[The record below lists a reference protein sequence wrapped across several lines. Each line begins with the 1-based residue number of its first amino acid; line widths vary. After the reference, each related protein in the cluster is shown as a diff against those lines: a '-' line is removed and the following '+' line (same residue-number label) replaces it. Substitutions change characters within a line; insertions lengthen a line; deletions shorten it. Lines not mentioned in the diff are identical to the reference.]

1 MAEETQISTPDESV
15 ELDTSSDVEPSE
27 VLEDTSI
34 EEPSQG
40 DESAEIETKE
50 QIQEQEQKLYA
61 GKYKTVEDLEKGY
74 SELQPFI
81 NKANDFEKKYND
93 LIKAQELEAQKH
105 QQELLTLAQQKGFN
119 TIEEQE
125 IAQKVQ
131 IAELEY
137 YAQNLNQISDPQ
149 LLGEVQQLLGA
160 YVQTGHPQYLN
171 AAKSY
176 FSSNFIEKVAD
187 AKSDLARRLQGEYET
202 KRSQE
207 RAKADE
213 ELANALRADFSE
225 FLADVGANEGKAQ
238 ALKSFCDAGFIQSK
252 EDMQVFQE
260 IYGKIAKFEREAY
273 LKEIEAQKAIEE
285 TKNKA
290 VISGGN
296 SKTIL
301 DGGLKD
307 SYTAEEIGRM
317 SQAQYDA
324 LCDKY
329 GELEITKR
337 IK

>member
-1 MAEETQISTPDESV
+1 MADETQISTPDENL

-27 VLEDTSI
+27 ILEDTSI
-34 EEPSQG
+34 EEPSQD
-40 DESAEIETKE
+40 DESAETETKE
-50 QIQEQEQKLYA
+50 QIQEQEQRLYA

-187 AKSDLARRLQGEYET
+187 AKSDLARRLQGEYEA

-213 ELANALRADFSE
+213 ELANALKADFSE

-260 IYGKIAKFEREAY
+260 IYSKIAKFEREAY

-290 VISGGN
+290 VISGGAGQII
-296 SKTIL
+296 S
-301 DGGLKD
+301 DSELKD
-307 SYTAEEIGRM
+307 SYTGAEV
-317 SQAQYDA
+317 DA
-324 LCDKY
+324 MDPEMFDKLYTKY
-329 GELEITKR
+329 GDKFTSR

>member
-15 ELDTSSDVEPSE
+15 ELDTSSDIEPSE
-27 VLEDTSI
+27 IAEDTSI

-40 DESAEIETKE
+40 DKSAETETKE
-50 QIQEQEQKLYA
+50 QEKIEEKLYA
-61 GKYKTVEDLEKGY
+61 GKYKTVEELEKGY

-93 LIKAQELEAQKH
+93 LLQTQEQEAQKH
-105 QQELLTLAQQKGFN
+105 QQELLLQAQQKGFDS
-119 TIEEQE
+119 IEAQE

-187 AKSDLARRLQGEYET
+187 AKSDLARQLQGEYET

-213 ELANALRADFSE
+213 ELANALKADFSE
-225 FLADVGANEGKAQ
+225 FLADVSENKGKAQ

-252 EDMQVFQE
+252 EDMQAFQAIYSE
-260 IYGKIAKFEREAY
+260 IAQYERDLQ

-285 TKNKA
+285 TKKKA
-290 VISGGN
+290 VI
-296 SKTIL
+296 
-301 DGGLKD
+301 DGGGAQADSDSELKE
-307 SYTAEEIGRM
+307 SYTEREVETM
-317 SQAQYDA
+317 DPA
-324 LCDKY
+324 LFDKLYTKY
-329 GELEITKR
+329 GDKFTSR

>member
-1 MAEETQISTPDESV
+1 MADETQISTPDEKL

-27 VLEDTSI
+27 TLEDTSI
-34 EEPSQG
+34 EEPRQD

-93 LIKAQELEAQKH
+93 LVKAQELEAQKH
-105 QQELLTLAQQKGFN
+105 QQELLTIAQQKGFN

-176 FSSNFIEKVAD
+176 FSSNFIETVAD
-187 AKSDLARRLQGEYET
+187 AKSDLARRLQSEYET
-202 KRSQE
+202 KKSQE
-207 RAKADE
+207 RARADE

-225 FLADVGANEGKAQ
+225 FLADVGTNEGKAQ

-290 VISGGN
+290 VI
-296 SKTIL
+296 
-301 DGGLKD
+301 DGGAGQMSLNGELKE
-307 SYTAEEIGRM
+307 SYTDKEIEAM
-317 SQAQYDA
+317 EPELFDKLYT
-324 LCDKY
+324 KY
-329 GELEITKR
+329 GEKFTSR

>member
-1 MAEETQISTPDESV
+1 MADEAQISTPDENL

-27 VLEDTSI
+27 ILEDTSI
-34 EEPSQG
+34 EEPNQ
-40 DESAEIETKE
+40 DNESAETEKKE

-61 GKYKTVEDLEKGY
+61 GKYKTVEELEKGY

-105 QQELLTLAQQKGFN
+105 QQELLNVAKQKGFN

-131 IAELEY
+131 IAELEH

-160 YVQTGHPQYLN
+160 YVQTGHPHYLN

-176 FSSNFIEKVAD
+176 FSSNFIEQVAQ
-187 AKSDLARRLQGEYET
+187 AKFDLTKQLQGDYEAR
-202 KRSQE
+202 KHQE
-207 RAKADE
+207 KEKADI
-213 ELANALRADFSE
+213 ELANLLKTDFAE
-225 FLADVGANEGKAQ
+225 FLEDVSVNEGKAQ

-260 IYGKIAKFEREAY
+260 IYGKIEKYVKEKH

-290 VISGGN
+290 VI
-296 SKTIL
+296 
-301 DGGLKD
+301 DGGAGQIISDGELKD
-307 SYTAEEIGRM
+307 SYTGAEVEAMEPGM
-317 SQAQYDA
+317 FDKLYS
-324 LCDKY
+324 KY
-329 GELEITKR
+329 GEKFTSR